1 VTIKSSA
8 LSEAGHDGSIQVLT
22 TMSSMNGILP
32 FPDSPTDE
40 RISELELDNFHVALV
55 HFEASAFASG
65 AIRAAKSG
73 TSRFVILPLTW
84 KELMVRLGTSARY
97 PVHSNTRNVVKF
109 GDVTIN
115 LASMEVYRS
124 NRPLNLTAMEF
135 KVLRHFVANP
145 NRVISRN
152 DLLDQVWGYQNYPS
166 TRTVDNHI
174 LRLRQK
180 LELDSANPV
189 HFRTVYGT
197 GYKFTP

>member
-1 VTIKSSA
+1 
-8 LSEAGHDGSIQVLT
+8 
-22 TMSSMNGILP
+22 MNGILP
-32 FPDSPTDE
+32 FPDFPTDE

-55 HFEASAFASG
+55 HFEASPFASG
-65 AIRAAKSG
+65 AIPPAKSG

-84 KELMVRLGTSARY
+84 KELMLRLGTSARY
-97 PVHSNTRNVVKF
+97 PVHSNTRDVVKF
-109 GDVTIN
+109 GEVTIN
-115 LASMEVYRS
+115 LVSMEVYRS

-135 KVLRHFVANP
+135 KVLRYFVENP

-152 DLLDQVWGYQNYPS
+152 DLLDQVWGYENYPC

-180 LELDSANPV
+180 LELDFTNPV
-189 HFRTVYGT
+189 HFRTVYGA